1 MRAIPFLIFSSMA
14 FAPGYALA
22 HPHIFIN
29 AKADIVAGAG
39 SNVAEIRNTW
49 VFDEVFSSS
58 VLLDF
63 DKNGDNALDATELSA
78 VGETVRKSMADYSYY
93 TNLLQNGAKV
103 PVSQPDVIHVSYSG
117 GKITME
123 FAVKPAKPM
132 PLKGKLIFGIYDE
145 TLYTAVDF
153 AEDSDIK
160 TSGKGFESCK
170 RVVVR
175 PDPDQI
181 IAQNQA
187 TLTDMF
193 FNDPTGTNRSLLAAT
208 RLEVTC

>member
-1 MRAIPFLIFSSMA
+1 MRFASILIFASA
-14 FAPGYALA
+14 ALLPGYAAA

-29 AKADIVAGAG
+29 AKADIVADG
-39 SNVAEIRNTW
+39 NVVSEIHNTW

-63 DKNGDNALDATELSA
+63 DKNGDSTLDQTELSA

-93 TNLLQNGAKV
+93 TNLLLNGAV
-103 PVSQPDVIHVSYSG
+103 IPVSKPDVIHVGMSG
-117 GKITME
+117 GKITMD

-153 AEDSDIK
+153 AEDGDIR
-160 TSGKGFESCK
+160 TSGKGFDRCK
-170 RVVVR
+170 RQVVR
-175 PDPDQI
+175 PNPDEI
-181 IAQNQA
+181 ISQNQA

-208 RLEVTC
+208 SLEVAC

>member
-1 MRAIPFLIFSSMA
+1 MRHTSILIFA
-14 FAPGYALA
+14 AAVLAPGYAAA

-29 AKADIVAGAG
+29 AKADIVAGNG
-39 SNVAEIRNTW
+39 TVAEIHNTW
-49 VFDEVFSSS
+49 EFDEVFSSS

-63 DKNGDNALDATELSA
+63 DKNGDSTLDQTELSA

-93 TNLLQNGAKV
+93 TNLLLNGAV
-103 PVSQPDVIHVSYSG
+103 IPVSKPDVIHVSFSG
-117 GKITME
+117 GKITMD

-160 TSGKGFESCK
+160 TSGKGFGRCK
-170 RVVVR
+170 RQVVR
-175 PDPDQI
+175 PNPDEI
-181 IAQNQA
+181 ISQNQA

-193 FNDPTGTNRSLLAAT
+193 FNDPMGTNRSLLAAT